1 LTSNSTRLQ
10 AVGITLTEWGP
21 DVPTNALDVSVEQPI
36 TPSITAAIDAIVG
49 PHNLHLTGSQPLATG

>member
-1 LTSNSTRLQ
+1 
-10 AVGITLTEWGP
+10 
-21 DVPTNALDVSVEQPI
+21 VEQPI